1 MKPYRQSFSNQHL
14 RLTHQLSLP
23 HLNCDPFEKLA
34 TIKNAAYLKPIC
46 HRRIISEDVLSR
58 LPKSLQAQN
67 PELKNLV
74 SPKSLQSPRLSP
86 SSFLK
91 LNPTCKISKL
101 KVPCK
106 KINSKIQDKWDGKV
120 KVCAEKRIFKQSGVL
135 DLFKSS
141 FKGNYLVKRTDCSDS
156 SFSEFS
162 FGN

>member
-14 RLTHQLSLP
+14 KLTHQLSLP

-34 TIKNAAYLKPIC
+34 NIKNAAYLKPIC

-67 PELKNLV
+67 PELKNLA

-91 LNPTCKISKL
+91 LNPNCKISKL

-106 KINSKIQDKWDGKV
+106 KINGKIQDRWDGKM
-120 KVCAEKRIFKQSGVL
+120 KVPPEKRMFKQNGVL